1 MVSSFT
7 LNTDELNAGFL
18 ETIKKL
24 FAGKEIE
31 ITVQDVQ
38 NDTSYLLKNTANK
51 THLLQSIASLENNQ
65 QLHVLS
71 EHDL

>member
-65 QLHVLS
+65 HLHVLS

>member
-7 LNTDELNAGFL
+7 PNTDELNAGFL

>member
-1 MVSSFT
+1 MVSSFI

>member
-65 QLHVLS
+65 QLHVLA

>member
-65 QLHVLS
+65 QIHVLS

>member
-18 ETIKKL
+18 EIIKKL

>member
-65 QLHVLS
+65 QFHVLS

>member
-1 MVSSFT
+1 MVSSFI
-7 LNTDELNAGFL
+7 LNTDELNVSFL

-31 ITVQDVQ
+31 ITVQDAQ